1 MSVHYLGDAV
11 RKSDDGLTVRADQ
24 QENGF
29 DLDFL
34 CAVDEAV
41 LQGLLIQIEREIDNL
56 TQH

>member
-1 MSVHYLGDAV
+1 MSVHYLGDLV
-11 RKSDDGLTVRADQ
+11 GKGGDGVAVRADQ
-24 QENGF
+24 QENCF

-41 LQGLLIQIEREIDNL
+41 LQGLLIQIEREIDKL